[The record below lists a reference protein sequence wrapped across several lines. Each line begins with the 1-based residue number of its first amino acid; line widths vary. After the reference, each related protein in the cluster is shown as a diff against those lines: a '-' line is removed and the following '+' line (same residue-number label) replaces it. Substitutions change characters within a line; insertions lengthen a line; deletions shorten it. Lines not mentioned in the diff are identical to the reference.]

1 MNSLFLFGNSSSGGI
16 TGPAGVTGPQ
26 GPTGPTGPAGAPV
39 TGNYFQGYMG
49 ASGSWSTT
57 STSFANLTN
66 AGGNTLTPLYRSAG
80 FSIAAIGNSL
90 CGIVITPPAASSIYQ
105 ITVSTSMYMQQV
117 NTGAVIRL
125 TDGITAFSWAGI
137 VPGNAVSDQNVVPA
151 TLFGYYAG
159 NTTGT
164 ISLQIQGLVQASTLN
179 VGYPAISSVQL
190 NQPSVV
196 WSIMEIQ

>member
-26 GPTGPTGPAGAPV
+26 GPTGPAGGPV

-80 FSIAAIGNSL
+80 FSIAAMGNSL

-137 VPGNAVSDQNVVPA
+137 VPGNATGDQNVVPA

-164 ISLQIQGLVQASTLN
+164 ISLQIQGIVQASTLN
-179 VGYPAISSVQL
+179 VGYAGINTTQV

-196 WSIMEIQ
+196 GSIMEIQ